1 MKGAVR
7 LAIVAA
13 FSVACAGGGQAQQ
26 QKIGAPPESQNM
38 KLVGYSDLQARSAY
52 QPTIHHQGDRYIAYI
67 GHHGGT
73 DEIPSP
79 VNPITGK
86 AEPNGTSIV
95 DVTDP
100 AHPKY
105 LKHIPGQEGKYE
117 SGGAQMV
124 RVCDGKSLP
133 KGDRNAVYML
143 RAVGR
148 EGHEIWNVADPENP
162 VLVAKLG
169 QGLKDT
175 HKNFWECD
183 TGIAYLVSGVQ
194 DWRTRRMTEVYDL
207 SDPAHPQK
215 IRDFGL
221 PG

>member
-1 MKGAVR
+1 MFGRVKLAV
-7 LAIVAA
+7 LAVV
-13 FSVACAGGGQAQQ
+13 SVACAHGAAAQQ

-52 QPTIHHQGDRYIAYI
+52 QPTIHHHCDRYIAYI

-73 DEIPSP
+73 DDLPMP
-79 VNPITGK
+79 VNPLTGK

-124 RVCDGKSLP
+124 RVCDGKGLP
-133 KGDRNAVYML
+133 KGDPNAVYML
-143 RAVGR
+143 RTFGGEA
-148 EGHEIWNVADPENP
+148 HEIWNVAAPEKP
-162 VLVAKLG
+162 VLVSRIAG
-169 QGLKDT
+169 GLKDT
-175 HKNFWECD
+175 HKNWWECD
-183 TGIAYLVSGVQ
+183 TGIAYLVSGAP
-194 DWRTRRMTEVYDL
+194 DWRTRGLTQVYDL
-207 SDPAHPQK
+207 
-215 IRDFGL
+215 G
-221 PG
+221 

>member
-1 MKGAVR
+1 MVGRVK
-7 LAIVAA
+7 LAILLAI
-13 FSVACAGGGQAQQ
+13 SVVGCAGTAGAQQ

-73 DEIPSP
+73 DEIPDP
-79 VNPITGK
+79 VNPLTGK

-117 SGGAQMV
+117 ARRRADGA
-124 RVCDGKSLP
+124 R
-133 KGDRNAVYML
+133 L
-143 RAVGR
+143 RRQEPAQGR
-148 EGHEIWNVADPENP
+148 S
-162 VLVAKLG
+162 
-169 QGLKDT
+169 QRGL
-175 HKNFWECD
+175 HAAR
-183 TGIAYLVSGVQ
+183 GRQ
-194 DWRTRRMTEVYDL
+194 RR
-207 SDPAHPQK
+207 A
-215 IRDFGL
+215 
-221 PG
+221 